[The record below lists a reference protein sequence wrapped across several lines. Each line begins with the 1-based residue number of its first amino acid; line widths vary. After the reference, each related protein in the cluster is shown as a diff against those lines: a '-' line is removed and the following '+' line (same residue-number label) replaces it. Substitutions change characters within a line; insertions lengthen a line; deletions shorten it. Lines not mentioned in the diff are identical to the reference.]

1 MEIKR
6 NLRGFTLIELLLVIA
21 IIAIL
26 AGVVF
31 VALNPASR
39 LKDARDAVRKSD
51 TEEVLSAA
59 KLNQLDNA
67 GTYLASV
74 TAMVAGNVYMIGTA
88 VAGCDDQAAYCDTD
102 PTADTS
108 CVDLTGLVTSGHLGA
123 IPVSPNGSGTWT
135 AATTGYT
142 ATKTSTGALTIRAC
156 ESENTTEIS
165 ATR

>member
-1 MEIKR
+1 MKNKS

-39 LKDARDAVRKSD
+39 LMDARDSVRKSAA
-51 TEEVLSAA
+51 EEVLSAA
-59 KLNQLDNA
+59 KLNQLDGG
-67 GTYLASV
+67 GTYLAAI
-74 TAMVAGNVYMIGTA
+74 TAMTAGNVYMIGTGTS
-88 VAGCDDQAAYCDTD
+88 GCTAQNANCDTD

-108 CVDLTGLVTSGHLGA
+108 CVDLTGLVTSGHLGSV
-123 IPVSPNGSGTWT
+123 PVSPNGSGAWT
-135 AATTGYT
+135 SVITGYT
-142 ATKTSTGALTIRAC
+142 ATKNSSGTLTIRAC